1 MRELLEPKSAKK
13 NCCNKS
19 KKIFFLEWSN
29 SGEEYI
35 GTQLF
40 LRKTYPAFASSKLCQ
55 FIQSLADIHIL
66 PQYSG
71 QIEHLHQ
78 FKERNW
84 IPAGLPIT
92 IDVFREL
99 K

>member
-1 MRELLEPKSAKK
+1 MVQFRRGVLGPQV
-13 NCCNKS
+13 
-19 KKIFFLEWSN
+19 FW
-29 SGEEYI
+29 
-35 GTQLF
+35 
-40 LRKTYPAFASSKLCQ
+40 RKTYPAFASSKLCQ

-99 K
+99 NRKARPAEGSDKEKHQ